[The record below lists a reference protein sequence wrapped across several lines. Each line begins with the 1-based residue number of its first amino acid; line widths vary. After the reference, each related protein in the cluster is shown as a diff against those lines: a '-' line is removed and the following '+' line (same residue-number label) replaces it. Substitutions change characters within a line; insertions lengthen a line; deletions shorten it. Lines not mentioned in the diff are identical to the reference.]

1 MALKIIIQNWSDLMN
16 KPANQYRPGSSLEK
30 LYNGDWSRC
39 TAQQI
44 ADALSCMPQTV
55 QKYMVKI
62 KAETGYVIPYL
73 RMSGARKTCVAVEP
87 TKLPPS
93 YRPKKEAVPRK
104 CSTCGNT
111 DCAGRCRAVC
121 WTDCREWMPLE
132 ENQEA
137 VP

>member
-1 MALKIIIQNWSDLMN
+1 MN
-16 KPANQYRPGSSLEK
+16 KPANQYRPGSILEK

-39 TAQQI
+39 TMKQI
-44 ADALSCMPQTV
+44 AEALGSTTHSV
-55 QKYMVKI
+55 RSYMYRI
-62 KAETGYVIPYL
+62 MEETGYVIPYL
-73 RMSGARKTCVAVEP
+73 QISQVQNSDAAVEP
-87 TKLPPS
+87 PKLPPS
-93 YRPKKEAVPRK
+93 YRPKKDTVPRK

-137 VP
+137 DA